1 MNLCCGLLA
10 CSRKNQ
16 GDENNNP
23 TPNDAM
29 LRRTSF
35 FSAKSCEEHP
45 GAGYRIRGRIPTRVD
60 LSRHPSSEWWSDAR
74 VDAPHV
80 VEDLGQE
87 PRVLAR
93 TVEVHVLS
101 RDCKCGNEI
110 DYFKSEN
117 FSMSSR
123 RYMILQLLLGDKILV
138 SLGEILDTEYFDSLF
153 ASPGGTRSC
162 FPELCT
168 KFKLIVNPANVRI
181 PWEIQGPKNS
191 SSIAE
196 FFGEQNCSV
205 KRKSFNST
213 IHFAVVTID
222 VYSRFM
228 IRSFLP
234 KLAFQPGR
242 ISDYILV
249 DYEGRTILTG
259 FRIVATS
266 VLSALLAKPKRYSF
280 TSLSYF

>member
-10 CSRKNQ
+10 CSKKNQ
-16 GDENNNP
+16 SDENNLTP
-23 TPNDAM
+23 TDAM

-35 FSAKSCEEHP
+35 FSAKSCEDHP
-45 GAGYRIRGRIPTRVD
+45 AAGYRIRGRIPTRVD
-60 LSRHPSSEWWSDAR
+60 LTRHPSSDWWSDAR

-87 PRVLAR
+87 PRILAR
-93 TVEVHVLS
+93 TVEVNVIG
-101 RDCKCGNEI
+101 RDSKCGNEV
-110 DYFKSEN
+110 DYFRSEN

-138 SLGEILDTEYFDSLF
+138 SLGEIQDTEYFDSLF
-153 ASPGGTRSC
+153 TPSRSC
-162 FPELCT
+162 FPELCS
-168 KFKLIVNPANVRI
+168 KFKLIVNPANVRL

-196 FFGEQNCSV
+196 FFGAHNCSV
-205 KRKSFNST
+205 KRKCLNSST
-213 IHFAVVTID
+213 IQFAVVTID

-259 FRIVATS
+259 FRILATS
-266 VLSALLAKPKRYSF
+266 VLSALLAKPKRYSL
-280 TSLSYF
+280 TSFSYF